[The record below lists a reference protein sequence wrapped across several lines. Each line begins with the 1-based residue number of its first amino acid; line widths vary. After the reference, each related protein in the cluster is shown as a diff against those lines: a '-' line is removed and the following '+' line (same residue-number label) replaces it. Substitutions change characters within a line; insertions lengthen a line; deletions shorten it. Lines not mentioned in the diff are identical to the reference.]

1 MASRGLL
8 ACSVP
13 IEPSWPVFIAC
24 SRSNASGP
32 RTSPTMMRSGRM
44 RRQFLTRSRMV
55 ISPSPSRLGGRVS
68 SRTTCGCCSCSSA
81 ESSQVMMR
89 SSLSIEPVRQL
100 SSVVLPEPVPP
111 EISTLQR
118 TRPMISSSV
127 LASAEIDLY
136 LSELLELQP
145 VLLELADGERRP
157 VDRQR
162 RRDDV
167 DAAAVGQAR
176 VADRARLVDA
186 AADLA
191 DDALADVHQLRVV
204 GEAHRRLL
212 HLAGDLDVGRVGAV
226 DHDVGDVVARQQRL
240 ERAVAQHVVADV
252 LEQLLLLGDRHH
264 HVLDLDDLADDVAD
278 LLARRRRL
286 ELGELREV
294 DGVDQRVEDRGLD
307 VVVLLRVPP
316 LRRRPAPAWPAR
328 APRPAPALASAV
340 FATGRRRRLL
350 RGQRPAAG
358 REDRW
363 LRLPNMGLQ
372 LLSA

>member
-1 MASRGLL
+1 
-8 ACSVP
+8 
-13 IEPSWPVFIAC
+13 
-24 SRSNASGP
+24 
-32 RTSPTMMRSGRM
+32 
-44 RRQFLTRSRMV
+44 MV

-68 SRTTCGCCSCSSA
+68 SRTTWGCCSCSSA

-89 SSLSIEPVRQL
+89 SSLIDRAGEAVEQRGLARARAAGDQHVAAHPADDLEQRL
-100 SSVVLPEPVPP
+100 GLRRDRLVLE
-111 EISTLQR
+111 
-118 TRPMISSSV
+118 
-127 LASAEIDLY
+127 
-136 LSELLELQP
+136 ELLELQA

-162 RRDDV
+162 RRDHV
-167 DAAAVGQAR
+167 DAAAVGEAR

-191 DDALADVHQLRVV
+191 DDALADVHQLGVV
-204 GEAHRRLL
+204 GKAHRRLL
-212 HLAGDLDVGRVGAV
+212 HLAVHLDVGGGRAV

-240 ERAVAQHVVADV
+240 ERAVAEHVVADV

-286 ELGELREV
+286 ELGELGEV
-294 DGVDQRVEDRGLD
+294 DGVDQRVEDGGLD
-307 VVVLLRVPP
+307 VVVLLRMPP
-316 LRRRPAPAWPAR
+316 LRRDRLRLGRAR
-328 APRPAPALASAV
+328 APRPAPAWLRLL
-340 FATGRRRRLL
+340 FDDRRRRRVL
-350 RGQRPAAG
+350 RRSAPGWGAEG
-358 REDRW
+358 SW